1 MSVHARSRVDR
12 GAAILEAA
20 LEVVGQE
27 GFADGAVDE
36 IARIAGVAKP
46 TVYSWFGDK
55 QNLFVQAVNHG
66 VERAG
71 ARVLEAID
79 SIDLAPT
86 DLRHALEQLAR
97 ELVGCVTSAE
107 VSTVVRLQQVERS
120 RFPAIIDSDVNRRR
134 NTDALAGKLA
144 QLSASGRL
152 RMTDPQRAAKQFMA
166 LVSGDVLTRSDF
178 GARKLSPA
186 EVDATIRDGVDTFLA
201 AFGNDDEDAGRGA

>member
-20 LEVVGQE
+20 LEVFGQE
-27 GFADGAVDE
+27 GFADGAVE
-36 IARIAGVAKP
+36 EVARIAGVAKP

-86 DLRHALEQLAR
+86 DLRHALEQLGR

-134 NTDALAGKLA
+134 YADALAGKLA
-144 QLSASGRL
+144 QLSTSGRL

-166 LVSGDVLTRSDF
+166 LVSGDILTRSDF
-178 GARKLSPA
+178 GARKLPPA
-186 EVDATIRDGVDTFLA
+186 EVEATIRDGVDTFLA
-201 AFGNDDEDAGRGA
+201 AFGNDEEEPGRRA

>member
-12 GAAILEAA
+12 GTAILEAA
-20 LEVVGQE
+20 LQVFGQE

-55 QNLFVQAVNHG
+55 QSLFVQAVNHG

-79 SIDLAPT
+79 SIDLKPA
-86 DLRHALEQLAR
+86 DLRQALERLGR
-97 ELVGCVTSAE
+97 DLVGCVTSAE
-107 VSTVVRLQQVERS
+107 VSTVVRLQQMERS
-120 RFPAIIDSDVNRRR
+120 RFPAIVDSDINRRR

-144 QLSASGRL
+144 QLTASGRL
-152 RMTDPQRAAKQFMA
+152 RMTDPQRAARQFMA
-166 LVSGDVLTRSDF
+166 LVSGDILTRSDF

-186 EVDATIRDGVDTFLA
+186 DVEETIRDGVDTFLA